1 MGAPSRQHTDRSPN
15 EDFHKRLNRMKS
27 EKKIDSCISEFG
39 CYKLGAVLGRGNYSI
54 VKLC

>member
-39 CYKLGAVLGRGNYSI
+39 CYKLGAVLGRGKYSI